1 MLNVFVLN
9 NRRLNQLQVDSLDD
23 LKNSEP
29 IWIDMV
35 APTETEREW
44 VKSLYDFELPSPENM
59 QDLEASAR
67 FFEGESGELHLRSDF
82 LLELNEDDSRNVPVA
97 FVLKNNTLLSNLFVR
112 MLQQVGIEAE
122 RFGSSTGK
130 LSEV

>member
-35 APTETEREW
+35 SPTDTEREW
-44 VKSLYDFELPSPENM
+44 VRSLYDFELPSPEAM
-59 QDLEASAR
+59 QKLWNNGVED
-67 FFEGESGELHLRSDF
+67 EG
-82 LLELNEDDSRNVPVA
+82 
-97 FVLKNNTLLSNLFVR
+97 K
-112 MLQQVGIEAE
+112 
-122 RFGSSTGK
+122 K
-130 LSEV
+130 

>member
-35 APTETEREW
+35 APTDTEREW
-44 VKSLYDFELPSPENM
+44 VKSLYEFELPSPENM

-67 FFEGESGELHLRSDF
+67 DRKSTR
-82 LLELNEDDSRNVPVA
+82 LN
-97 FVLKNNTLLSNLFVR
+97 
-112 MLQQVGIEAE
+112 
-122 RFGSSTGK
+122 SSHG
-130 LSEV
+130 